1 MLNVLNVVGPPSCPT
16 GYVVKVGH
24 MPGVTAPQACA
35 DELTD
40 CPVHKQNGGCLDANS
55 HHVNWRRLCT
65 KTCGYC
71 DIPFYTRGRKGGN
84 ALAGGSTANVV
95 SAEACG
101 ERCTDHPNCH
111 SFEYSPYRATCN
123 RNTLAD
129 PTLDEN
135 YEDYVFCSSC
145 AGGHYKS
152 NPSTCT
158 AYGGSCSNGALIAL
172 ASRRQQN
179 HCGECNAGFYLI
191 TSSKTCAACAAD
203 EFKPGANAAATECT
217 PKTYNHCEAGKKIET
232 HTDGDRNYDC
242 RHCAIG
248 KFTTAEETANNRG
261 ADGVRSLAP
270 RWVVAPP
277 HPATYMQT
285 GPLRTRN
292 CV

>member
-101 ERCTDHPNCH
+101 KLCTDHPKCH
-111 SFEYSPYRATCN
+111 SFEYSPKRATCN

-129 PTLDEN
+129 PTLNEN
-135 YEDYVFCSSC
+135 DEDYVFCSRQPTVSY
-145 AGGHYKS
+145 HYYEACKPCPDGTYTQQTGATGKELCKRPNVVTLRS
-152 NPSTCT
+152 TNRLFYWFNSAVKLESTCLRT
-158 AYGGSCSNGALIAL
+158 SIAPL
-172 ASRRQQN
+172 DSSRTM
-179 HCGECNAGFYLI
+179 G
-191 TSSKTCAACAAD
+191 
-203 EFKPGANAAATECT
+203 NAALRVDALSPMCSGVFNDASTYVIGLHNTLQPRPPARVVFCPPPGFCAQLHPTATDA
-217 PKTYNHCEAGKKIET
+217 K
-232 HTDGDRNYDC
+232 
-242 RHCAIG
+242 
-248 KFTTAEETANNRG
+248 
-261 ADGVRSLAP
+261 L
-270 RWVVAPP
+270 
-277 HPATYMQT
+277 
-285 GPLRTRN
+285 L
-292 CV
+292 